1 MVKQQKTV
9 ARTESA
15 RWIVS
20 FGQRLERARGRMGLT
35 QAQVAAADLSKSFV
49 SLLETARSYPSVET
63 LLLLARRAGTSVA
76 GLLMDPADL
85 RLDTALSLVALARD
99 AVWRQPQWA
108 ERVSRF
114 AVEVA
119 PGLPLWARAE
129 AAVVRGIAATLD
141 NRLPEAERWAREAQS
156 LAEKAGFKPGEAQ
169 ALALLGDVALL
180 RRDYARS
187 FDLLSR
193 AVALHRQSGSLRSEP
208 GVKALIWLAAAATR
222 VGRTRFARRCY
233 TRARLLAVRLSLGV
247 LEGQALWGLG
257 HIARLEG
264 DLPRAARLLQ
274 EAHRAFELAE
284 DLINHADVLMNL
296 SAVYREQG
304 RLEDALD
311 AVRRSVGI
319 IKDQGNLR
327 RRSDAYQDL
336 AAVHLQMGNLPEA
349 EEAARQALADAEEV
363 DDRKHRAT
371 ALALLGRIAARRQER
386 DQAIRY
392 MRRASR
398 QLKALGL
405 RDLWAEVSR
414 DLNLLRRGSSPES
427 EAALYLTQAINPEAL
442 LGVEAGPPA
451 PASAPSRRRRPA
463 RKGG

>member
-1 MVKQQKTV
+1 MVKQQKTIEPV
-9 ARTESA
+9 TSA

-35 QAQVAAADLSKSFV
+35 QAEIAASDLSKSFV

-76 GLLMDPADL
+76 GLLMDPPDL
-85 RLDTALSLVALARD
+85 RLDTALSMVALSRD

-114 AVEVA
+114 VEELA
-119 PGLPLWARAE
+119 PDLPLWARAE
-129 AAVVRGIAATLD
+129 AAVVCGIAATLD
-141 NRLPEAERWAREAQS
+141 NRLTEAERYAREAQS
-156 LAEKAGFKPGEAQ
+156 LAHKAGFGPGEAQ

-180 RRDYARS
+180 RRDYALS

-193 AVALHRQSGSLRSEP
+193 AVALHRQTGSLRSEP
-208 GVKALIWLAAAATR
+208 GVKALIWLGAAAVR

-233 TRARLLAVRLSLGV
+233 TRARLLAARLNLGV

-257 HIARLEG
+257 YIARLEG
-264 DLPRAARLLQ
+264 DLPRAAGLLQ

-284 DLINHADVLMNL
+284 DPTNLPDVLMNL
-296 SAVYREQG
+296 SALYREQG
-304 RLEDALD
+304 RLEEALE
-311 AVRRSVGI
+311 AARRSVGI
-319 IKDQGNLR
+319 VKQHGNLR

-336 AAVHLQMGNLPEA
+336 AAVYLQMGRLGEA
-349 EEAARQALADAEEV
+349 EEAGRQALAYAEEV
-363 DDRKHRAT
+363 DDPKHRAT

-386 DQAIRY
+386 DQAIHY
-392 MRRASR
+392 LRRAAR

-405 RDLWAEVSR
+405 EDLWAEVSR
-414 DLNLLRRGSSPES
+414 DLNLMRKGSSPES
-427 EAALYLTQAINPEAL
+427 EAALYLAQAINPEAL
-442 LGVEAGPPA
+442 LAGGGALPSPA
-451 PASAPSRRRRPA
+451 PPRRRRA
-463 RKGG
+463 RNGR